1 MKIIKSF
8 PVELPKSRSASI
20 EGLLNKIR
28 RGKNPPDYIDHH
40 VNDDTI
46 PAHPDDFGI
55 HFITLVSFDRIVLPR
70 ENVVDMLHEEGWVP
84 VRARPLL
91 ALRAQHPETHFGL
104 PIAAVG
110 QPIHIDKM
118 ERVVTINRS
127 NAHGV
132 GLRVTSGGWS
142 DFWTFAVKPL
152 PGRLTRP
159 KASPFLAAEV
169 KVRKFET
176 EPA

>member
-1 MKIIKSF
+1 MKVLKSF
-8 PVELPKSRSASI
+8 PVEFPRGRSATI
-20 EGLLNKIR
+20 ECLLNKIR
-28 RGKNPPDYIDHH
+28 RGKNPPEYIDHH
-40 VNDDTI
+40 VNDDSI

-55 HFITLVSFDRIVLPR
+55 HFITLVGFDRVVLPR

-91 ALRAQHPETHFGL
+91 ALRAQHPEIHFGL

-127 NAHGV
+127 NTHGV

-159 KASPFLAAEV
+159 QAKLLLAAEV
-169 KVRKFET
+169 VVPKIHVELV
-176 EPA
+176 